1 MPPQPPATNHDMN
14 CPACRAVGLRPFF
27 NLPSIPT
34 SSCVLVDT
42 AEQARDFRRKPLS
55 LAFCPRCGFISN
67 PRFDPATQA
76 ELEGYEETQGFSS
89 TFNAFARTLAQ
100 RLIDTHHLRG
110 KTMLEIGCGK
120 GEFVSLMCEL
130 GVGRG
135 IGIDPLLNPRRAAE
149 SAGAVRD
156 RVRFIRDEY
165 GPAHGDLHADLIVC
179 RHTLEHIADV
189 AGFLATLRQN
199 LVDRPTP
206 VFFEVPDTMRI
217 LREGAFWDIYYEH
230 CSYFTSGSLARA
242 FRAAGFVV
250 TDVELAYGRQ
260 YLLLTAAPGAQVEP
274 LAIEEPAHEVVET
287 VDRFASQAA
296 TSVAHWREVIAQRE
310 GVVLW
315 GSGSKAVGFL
325 SALGDTA
332 ERVAAVVDI
341 NPHKRGKYLPGV
353 GQRII
358 APAELAEL
366 RPSVVVVMN
375 PVYREEIAR
384 DLAALRVDCE
394 LLTL

>member
-1 MPPQPPATNHDMN
+1 MPPEGDRDVN
-14 CPACRAVGLRPFF
+14 CPACRAVGTRIFYD
-27 NLPSIPT
+27 LPAIPT

-42 AEQARDFRRKPLS
+42 AKQARAFPRKPLS

-89 TFNAFARTLAQ
+89 TFNAFARSLAQ
-100 RLIDTHHLRG
+100 RLIDTHHLHG
-110 KTMLEIGCGK
+110 KTVLEIGCGK

-135 IGIDPLLNPRRAAE
+135 IGIDPLLNAQRAAE
-149 SAGAVRD
+149 SAGTARD
-156 RVRFIRDEY
+156 RVHFIRDEY

-189 AGFLATLRQN
+189 AGFLATLRRN

-242 FRAAGFVV
+242 FRGAGFAV
-250 TDVELAYGRQ
+250 TDVELAYGGQ
-260 YLLLTAAPGAQVEP
+260 YLLLTATPG
-274 LAIEEPAHEVVET
+274 PAAETPVVDEALREVAEA

-296 TSVAHWREVIAQRE
+296 TSVARWREVIDHGER
-310 GVVLW
+310 VVLW

-325 SALGDTA
+325 SALGETA
-332 ERVAAVVDI
+332 DRVAAVVDI

-366 RPSVVVVMN
+366 RPRGVVVMN
-375 PVYREEIAR
+375 PVYREEIAK
-384 DLAALRVDCE
+384 DLRALRLDCE
-394 LLTL
+394 LMTL